1 MISGII
7 MFVLGYFAHK
17 YQDNLISTAKTVV
30 GKIKEAFNKA

>member
-17 YQDNLISTAKTVV
+17 YQDNLMSTAKIVV
-30 GKIKEAFNKA
+30 SKIKEAFNKA